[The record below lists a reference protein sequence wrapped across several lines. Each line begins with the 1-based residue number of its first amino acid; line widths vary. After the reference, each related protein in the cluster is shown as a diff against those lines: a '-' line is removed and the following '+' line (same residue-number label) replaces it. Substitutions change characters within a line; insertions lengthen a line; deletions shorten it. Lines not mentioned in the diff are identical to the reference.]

1 MTRSY
6 RKLLL
11 FVSFTQMYCSHVMS
25 CHGIMSDRY
34 RQDVIDMP
42 YTCRNVGMLDEDGGG
57 WLCDHAVDA
66 KTLKWSLNMMQVLVM
81 TLLISASV

>member
-42 YTCRNVGMLDEDGGG
+42 SHISVYRCRIV
-57 WLCDHAVDA
+57 
-66 KTLKWSLNMMQVLVM
+66 
-81 TLLISASV
+81 